1 MQTSA
6 PPTDDTHRLRPGQ
19 LATAW
24 RTTFIA
30 GWVGV
35 VAGIGAVWQACRVGG
50 IAPWWLG
57 PETNRKSVFLI
68 ALPFLP
74 PAIAIVAAVR
84 GLRYT
89 CQIGIICGLALAAI
103 ALGDL
108 EYPGLA
114 LVEAILGFA
123 GVIISVA
130 CLAGRMRPPEEP
142 AQVVVTTPQ
151 E

>member
-1 MQTSA
+1 MNATA
-6 PPTDDTHRLRPGQ
+6 PRHDDTHRLQPGQ
-19 LATAW
+19 LATGW
-24 RTTFIA
+24 RSAFIA

-35 VAGIGAVWQACRVGG
+35 IAGIGAVWQACRVAG

-57 PETNRKSVFLI
+57 PETSHRSIFVI

-84 GLRYT
+84 GLRLT
-89 CQIGIICGLALAAI
+89 CYIGIAAGLAVAGV

-114 LVEAILGFA
+114 LVEATLGLA
-123 GVIISVA
+123 GVLISSA
-130 CLAGRMRPPEEP
+130 CLAGRMREPEQP
-142 AQVVVTTPQ
+142 QVVAVTPQ
-151 E
+151 G